1 MFVEHLHHRVRPAQ
15 AAAFA
20 AHNRR
25 WREALARQPGF
36 LGQMVLERE
45 NDPTAWLVIVRWRD
59 RAAMEGFPK
68 EVQAAL
74 DEAGRDLSA
83 LERTEFFLED
93 ES

>member
-1 MFVEHLHHRVRPAQ
+1 MFVEHLHHRVRPEQ

-36 LGQMVLERE
+36 LGQMALQRE
-45 NDPTAWLVIVRWRD
+45 DDPTAWLVIVRWRD
-59 RAAMEGFPK
+59 RAAMEDFPE

-83 LERTEFFLED
+83 LERIEFFLED